1 MIGTVLT
8 KIFGTKADRELK
20 RLWPKVEAINA
31 LEPAYQSL
39 SDTDLR
45 KKTDEFKGRLAKG
58 ETLDDLLVE
67 AFAAVREASK
77 RTMGMRHFDVQL
89 IGGMVLHSG
98 KISEMKTGEGKT
110 LVATLPVYLNALA
123 GKGVHVVTVND
134 YLAERDSL
142 GRGNFKGMSNIYG
155 FLGMTTGVIKHGLNH
170 QQRQDAYRCDI
181 TYATNNELGF
191 DYLRDN
197 METSPDH
204 VVQRELNYAIVD
216 EVDSILI
223 DEARTPLIISGPS
236 EESTDL
242 YYRID
247 RIIPALKKGKDQDY
261 DVEEKTRSVFLTEAG
276 VRHVEQLLKVDNL
289 YDHKNVQLVHHVNQ
303 GLKAHVIFKRDVD
316 YIVKEG
322 EVIIVDEF
330 TGRLMPG
337 RRYSDGLHQA
347 LEAKEKVKIE
357 AENQT
362 LATIT
367 FQNFFRMYKKL
378 GGMTGTAETEAAEF
392 AEIYK
397 LDVLTI
403 PTHRPM
409 VRQDEQDAVYRTER
423 EKFNAIADQIAEFH
437 EKGQPVLVGTV
448 SIEKNEE
455 LSGLLK
461 KRGVKHEVLNAK
473 FHEREAEIISLAGQP
488 GAVTIATN
496 MAGRGTDIV
505 LGPGMKEKG
514 GLAVIGTE
522 RHESRRIDN
531 QLRGRSGRQGDPGS
545 SLFYVSLEDDLMRIF
560 GQSDK
565 LKDWMTK
572 LGMQEG
578 EVIQHSLVSKSI
590 ERAQKAVEAHNFD
603 IRKHLLEYDDVMNK
617 QREVIYRE
625 RNRVLRE
632 KDIRAH
638 VLEILE
644 DVAVLGIDTHMPE
657 KAKPEEWD
665 FEGLKKWFHGI
676 FQKELDWS
684 AEHLHRM
691 DRDALYAALKDEVVK
706 SYEAKENL
714 LTPDVMRNLER
725 AVILQVVDNQWKD
738 HLLSMDHLKEGIG
751 LQAYGQKDP
760 LIEYK
765 REGFDMFQDM
775 VARIKEEVLKLLF
788 MVQKVDPQEFG
799 EGGIGVFGGPTSRGP
814 LSSGK
819 IREEHPDFNPQAAVA
834 PVAAAPQP
842 MGMLG
847 GNTAPGFA
855 GAPPPGID
863 PWQAQPDP
871 SQQQGKVAT
880 VRRDQPKVG
889 RNDPCWCGSGKKFK
903 KCHGA

>member
-1 MIGTVLT
+1 MIGNVLT
-8 KIFGTKADRELK
+8 KIFGSKADRELK
-20 RLWPKVEAINA
+20 KLWPKVEAINA
-31 LEPAYQSL
+31 LEPAYQAL
-39 SDTDLR
+39 SDADLR
-45 KKTDEFKGRLAKG
+45 KKTDEFKERLTRG
-58 ETLDDLLVE
+58 ETIDDLLVE
-67 AFAAVREASK
+67 AFAAVREASR
-77 RTMGMRHFDVQL
+77 RTMGLRHFDVQL

-98 KISEMKTGEGKT
+98 RISEMKTGEGKT
-110 LVATLPVYLNALA
+110 LVATLPVYLNALE

-155 FLGMTTGVIKHGLNH
+155 FLGLTTGVIKHGLDH
-170 QQRQDAYRCDI
+170 EERKAAYACDI

-197 METSPDH
+197 MATSLEYT
-204 VVQRELNYAIVD
+204 VQRDLHYAIVD

-247 RIIPALKKGKDQDY
+247 RIIPSLKKGKDQDY
-261 DVEEKTRSVFLTEAG
+261 EVEEKTRAVFLTESG
-276 VRHVEQLLKVDNL
+276 VRHVEQLLKIDNL

-316 YIVKEG
+316 YIVKDG

-347 LEAKEKVKIE
+347 LEAKDKVKIE

-378 GGMTGTAETEAAEF
+378 AGMTGTAETEAAEF

-409 VRQDEQDAVYRTER
+409 VRHDEQDAVYRTHR

-455 LSGLLK
+455 LSALLK

-473 FHEREAEIISLAGQP
+473 FHEREAEIISMAGQP
-488 GAVTIATN
+488 GGVTIATN

-505 LGPGMKEKG
+505 LGAGMKDKG

-638 VLEILE
+638 LLEILE
-644 DVAVLGIDTHMPE
+644 DVAVLGVDTHMPE
-657 KAKPEEWD
+657 KADPGEWD
-665 FEGLKKWFHGI
+665 LEGLKKWFQGI
-676 FQKELDWS
+676 FQKELDWV
-684 AEHLHRM
+684 ADHLIRM
-691 DRDALYAALKDEVVK
+691 DREALYTALKEETVK
-706 SYEAKENL
+706 AYEEKEKT
-714 LTPDVMRNLER
+714 LTPNVMRTLER

-738 HLLSMDHLKEGIG
+738 HLLTMDHLKEGIG

-765 REGFDMFQDM
+765 REGFNLFQDM
-775 VARIKEEVLKLLF
+775 VARIKEESLKLLF
-788 MVQKVDPQEFG
+788 LVKTVATGEEFFAQG
-799 EGGIGVFGGPTSRGP
+799 EMRN
-814 LSSGK
+814 
-819 IREEHPDFNPQAAVA
+819 IREEHPDFDPRAAA
-834 PVAAAPQP
+834 AQPPVSAAPQP

-847 GNTAPGFA
+847 GNTAPSFG
-855 GAPPPGID
+855 GPPPGMD
-863 PWQAQPDP
+863 PWQAQAGQD
-871 SQQQGKVAT
+871 QQQAKVAT
-880 VRRDQPKVG
+880 IRRDQPKVG
-889 RNDPCWCGSGKKFK
+889 RNDPCWCGSGKKYK
-903 KCHGA
+903 KCHGV